1 MEIISFIGFWVV
13 LLFVIYIYIKATDKS
28 AERKL
33 KSEAISKSPVRRV
46 TVDSLPNNQVPKQNS
61 SSYVINEIFNTEQ
74 KLAVTACLE
83 MISSVGSNNVNT
95 AKRQSQKILIAK
107 ILSKDFNLNQER
119 WNSYSNDL
127 TPSSVQETMHSL
139 DSKGKRFFFSFVFDL
154 LAKGGIPSQK
164 EIMVAE
170 NICEKVAGI
179 SNYTFEKYME
189 ETDNMLNSFN

>member
-1 MEIISFIGFWVV
+1 MEVISFIGFWVV
-13 LLFVIYIYIKATDKS
+13 LLFVIYIYIKATDKGS
-28 AERKL
+28 ERKL
-33 KSEAISKSPVRRV
+33 KSEARSKAPVRRV
-46 TVDSLPNNQVPKQNS
+46 TVDSLPNNQVPKQNG

-95 AKRQSQKILIAK
+95 AKRQSQKVLIAK

-119 WNSYSNDL
+119 WNSYSNNL
-127 TPSSVQETMHSL
+127 TPSSVQETMHTL
-139 DSKGKRFFFSFVFDL
+139 NAKGKRFFFTFVFDL
-154 LAKGGIPSQK
+154 LGKGGIPSQK

-179 SNYTFEKYME
+179 SNYSFEKYMD
-189 ETDNMLNSFN
+189 ETDKMLDAFN

>member
-1 MEIISFIGFWVV
+1 MIMIPFSFLMFAVI
-13 LLFVIYIYIKATDKS
+13 IYILISNKR

-33 KSEAISKSPVRRV
+33 ISDARAKNPVRRV

-95 AKRQSQKILIAK
+95 AKRQSQKVLIAK

-119 WNSYSNDL
+119 WNSYSNAL
-127 TPSSVQETMHSL
+127 IPSSVQATMHSL
-139 DSKGKRFFFSFVFDL
+139 DSKGQRFFFSFVFDL

-179 SNYTFEKYME
+179 SNYTFEKFMD
-189 ETDNMLNSFN
+189 ETDNMLNSFNQK